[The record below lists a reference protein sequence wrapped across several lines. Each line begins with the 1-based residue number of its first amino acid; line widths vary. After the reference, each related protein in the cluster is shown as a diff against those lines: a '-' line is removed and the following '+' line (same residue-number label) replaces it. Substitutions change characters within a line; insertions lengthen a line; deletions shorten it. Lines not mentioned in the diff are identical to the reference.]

1 MTLAELHE
9 AASRKAAA
17 AESTVAKE
25 EAVLAAD
32 LAYAHQNKGAMG
44 DGYWQPLH
52 RARLKA
58 QTARALADAITE
70 IRTETGE
77 DNGKA

>member
-9 AASRKAAA
+9 AAMRKAAA
-17 AESTVAKE
+17 AETTVAKE

-32 LAYAHQNKGAMG
+32 LAYAHEHKGAMG

-58 QTARALADAITE
+58 QTARALADALAQINSE
-70 IRTETGE
+70 IVL
-77 DNGKA
+77 